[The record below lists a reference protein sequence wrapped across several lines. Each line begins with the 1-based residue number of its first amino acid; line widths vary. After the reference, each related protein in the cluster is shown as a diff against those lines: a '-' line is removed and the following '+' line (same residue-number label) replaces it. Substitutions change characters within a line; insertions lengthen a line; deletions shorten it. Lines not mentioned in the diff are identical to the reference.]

1 MDFILSSAQTALL
14 DRLKAL
20 LPANS
25 PLPDTSKRVLDTD
38 LMDALREGRF
48 FDIARS
54 GDEGG
59 VLDSA
64 LVIEEIARGV
74 GIVPIATHS
83 LVLPLFFDTDPGGV
97 AAVRDMESEGPFR
110 YAGDATLLIRFEGE
124 AAHAYSVSPDQ
135 SRPVKTNY
143 VYPYAIPGPV
153 TGSVVATAPA
163 AAVLRRHRIGISAE
177 CIGAMDALLQQ
188 LTAYLSTRKQFGRK
202 LGSFQAIH
210 HRLAELAVLLEGSR
224 WLSREA
230 AWLDEDEAAAFAAAY
245 TTKAARRLCWEAHE
259 LTGARG
265 FSVDFGMYQH
275 TLRLQALSVEAGSI
289 NAHADDAAKMAWG
302 DA

>member
-1 MDFILSSAQTALL
+1 
-14 DRLKAL
+14 
-20 LPANS
+20 
-25 PLPDTSKRVLDTD
+25 
-38 LMDALREGRF
+38 
-48 FDIARS
+48 
-54 GDEGG
+54 
-59 VLDSA
+59 
-64 LVIEEIARGV
+64 
-74 GIVPIATHS
+74 
-83 LVLPLFFDTDPGGV
+83 
-97 AAVRDMESEGPFR
+97 
-110 YAGDATLLIRFEGE
+110 
-124 AAHAYSVSPDQ
+124 
-135 SRPVKTNY
+135 
-143 VYPYAIPGPV
+143 
-153 TGSVVATAPA
+153 
-163 AAVLRRHRIGISAE
+163 VLRRHRIGISAE